1 MARIDRGV
9 FGIMHGTCKS
19 ALDPLLGEK
28 PVFWLKIEDSGQT
41 CVEKRAENGRKCT
54 ENGAIWFDF
63 GRKAREKVD
72 GTRPDMM
79 ENAIEP
85 RMVFDSE
92 A

>member
-1 MARIDRGV
+1 MARDERGV
-9 FGIMHGTCKS
+9 FGITNRTCKFAS
-19 ALDPLLGEK
+19 WPLSDKK
-28 PVFWLKIEDSGQT
+28 PAFWLKIEDSGQT

-63 GRKAREKVD
+63 GRKEREKVD